1 VVLGER
7 DSGARGPGNC
17 LPPLPQDRSRRQGS
31 PARVCV
37 RTSVRA
43 CQRVRVNAP
52 LAPSHQPPNRLVP
65 VNCIFPD
72 RCGNNGQ
79 VHVLCGVP
87 MTAARFPSLSGRG
100 RARGKVCRRI
110 GVTLLGDPHLREC
123 AVPRSASR
131 SSSGLGTGCP
141 SLPEPLQG
149 CVLEKWRHELEL
161 EQQEG
166 ATRTPAAQAGR
177 ARTPWCCPAAAMRE
191 QPSFAWR

>member
-1 VVLGER
+1 M
-7 DSGARGPGNC
+7 
-17 LPPLPQDRSRRQGS
+17 
-31 PARVCV
+31 
-37 RTSVRA
+37 
-43 CQRVRVNAP
+43 
-52 LAPSHQPPNRLVP
+52 P